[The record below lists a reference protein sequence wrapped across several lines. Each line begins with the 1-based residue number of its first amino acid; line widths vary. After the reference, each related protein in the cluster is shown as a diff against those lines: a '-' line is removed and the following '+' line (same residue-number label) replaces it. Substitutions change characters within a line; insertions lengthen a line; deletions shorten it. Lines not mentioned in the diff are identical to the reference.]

1 MRATA
6 TRNMTSSRPTR
17 RTRWCWLCLIADKSK
32 GGYMA
37 IQVKA
42 LANGQLGTTSQG
54 DLYTVPASKTT
65 IVKNLRL
72 VNTDTAARTVNLY
85 FKRSGGTSRLISP
98 SAMSLGA
105 GSLAIDDQEL
115 TMEAGDK

>member
-1 MRATA
+1 
-6 TRNMTSSRPTR
+6 
-17 RTRWCWLCLIADKSK
+17 
-32 GGYMA
+32 MA

-54 DLYTVPASKTT
+54 DLYTVPAAKTT
-65 IVKNLRL
+65 IVKNIRL
-72 VNTDTAARTVNLY
+72 ANTDTAARTLNLW

-98 SAMSLGA
+98 SAMTLAA

-115 TMEAGDK
+115 TMEAGDKVQGDASVANKIDYVISGVERDVS